1 MIPFTSRLDA
11 ILKMRQTGPDGEDVP
26 TDAYVFG
33 HATAVQISTYLAT
46 TVSTL
51 HTTARR
57 FEIARRIC
65 TTRAHNEKGAPE
77 TPSEAPSGTPA
88 SALH

>member
-1 MIPFTSRLDA
+1 MIPLTSRLDA

-33 HATAVQISTYLAT
+33 HATAVQISTYLVT
-46 TVSTL
+46 TVSKL
-51 HTTARR
+51 HATARR
-57 FEIARRIC
+57 FEIARRTC
-65 TTRAHNEKGAPE
+65 TTPAQNEKGAPE

-88 SALH
+88 SAVH

>member
-11 ILKMRQTGPDGEDVP
+11 ILKMRQTGSDGEDVP

-33 HATAVQISTYLAT
+33 HATAVQTSTCLAT

-51 HTTARR
+51 HATARR

-77 TPSEAPSGTPA
+77 MPSEAPLETPA
-88 SALH
+88 NALH